1 MAAHYI
7 LSPRALQ
14 NLVGIWNYIAEQSN
28 VLAADR
34 AESAIRKRMAFLAE
48 YPGAGHRR
56 EDLTNEN
63 VRFFPVSSYL
73 IVYSADT
80 KPLQI
85 ASIIHAGR
93 DVAQVLKER
102 T

>member
-1 MAAHYI
+1 MATHYI
-7 LSPRALQ
+7 LSPRAVR
-14 NLVGIWNYIAEQSN
+14 NLLGIWNYIAEQSTDSI
-28 VLAADR
+28 ADR
-34 AESAIRKRMAFLAE
+34 VETAIRKRMTFLAE

-56 EDLTNEN
+56 EDLTNED

-73 IVYSADT
+73 IVYSAGT

-93 DVAQVLKER
+93 DVAQVLREG